1 MESCGEANA
10 FLRTYL
16 LRGAIG
22 SLKSWQTIGQC
33 IYDFFGFLQAHELAW
48 DDVDRGEGKPLVAA
62 YRDYCREHVGLAP
75 STIRQRLLY
84 VCAFYEFAQRQAW
97 ISKLPFDH
105 EIRRI
110 DRSQSFLAHVDA
122 SGGAVVVRNVMPRHI
137 KTLPKFLTKEG
148 VQALLAV
155 ATNVHHRTMIRLAL
169 GTGLRREELATFPLS
184 YVMNPY
190 RAGARTRNVKV
201 RLDPHD
207 GSGMKTKG
215 SKPRDIYMPRGLM
228 EDLHH
233 YAKHYRG
240 ERGHGA
246 AHKALFLNQ
255 SGEPYA
261 ADGKGL
267 ERIVRNLGQKADLPA
282 WPHLLRHTY
291 ATHTLMALQRQGD
304 RNRVE
309 PLVFLQR
316 QLGHASIQTTMIY
329 LHLVNE
335 VADEAVLTYDDE
347 LNELPVGDGVAA

>member
-1 MESCGEANA
+1 MESCRVANSFFHA
-10 FLRTYL
+10 YL

-22 SLKSWQTIGQC
+22 SQKSWQAIGQS

-48 DDVDRGEGKPLVAA
+48 DDVDRGEHKSLVAA
-62 YRDYCREHVGLAP
+62 YRDYCREHAGLAP
-75 STIRQRLLY
+75 ATIRQRLVY
-84 VCAFYEFAQRQAW
+84 ICEFYEFAQRQAW

-105 EIRRI
+105 EVRRI
-110 DRSQSFLAHVDA
+110 DRSQGFLAHADA
-122 SGGAVVVRNVMPRHI
+122 SGGAVSVRDVMPRHV
-137 KTLPKFLTKEG
+137 KGLPKFLTKDQ

-155 ATNVHHRTMIRLAL
+155 ATNVHHRTLIRLAL

-184 YVMNPY
+184 YVFDPD
-190 RAGARTRNVKV
+190 RAGGRVRNVKV
-201 RLDPHD
+201 HLDPHD

-228 EDLHH
+228 KDLYH
-233 YAKHYRG
+233 YARHYRG

-246 AHKALFLNQ
+246 DRKQLFLNQ
-255 SGEPYA
+255 SGQPYA

-267 ERIVRNLGQKADLPA
+267 ERIVRELGRQAGLAA

-291 ATHTLMALQRQGD
+291 ATHTLIALQRQGD

-316 QLGHASIQTTMIY
+316 QLGHTSIQTTMVY

-335 VADEAVLTYDDE
+335 LADDAVLAYDDE
-347 LNELPVGDGVAA
+347 LNEWINGDAVPA